1 MSKDKIKDK
10 IDDGGGLT
18 PMHNLTIRDYFAAKA
33 MAAIITTFN
42 DDTTAMPEQVAR
54 LCYKI
59 ADAML
64 VARKGDK

>member
-1 MSKDKIKDK
+1 MSKDK
-10 IDDGGGLT
+10 IDDGGSVS
-18 PMHNLTIRDYFAAKA
+18 PMYNLTIRDYFAAKA
-33 MAAIITTFN
+33 MHGIIATFD

-64 VARKGDK
+64 AARKVDK